1 MSLRRL
7 VFEDTA
13 LYRVVRAG
21 WRQPLDASFSRRAT
35 DNRWNTSSFAALY
48 CCGGLLVARAVARD
62 ILRLAGVEIE
72 DLLPDWRP
80 RLVEVGWRG
89 ALVDVATP
97 DGIAAIGYPSSYP
110 ADVSKQV
117 TRQDAERWH
126 HDGEEGVACRSA
138 SLWRMGF
145 FDWIGAWP
153 RWSEIVVFVESC
165 RTRPSLL
172 GTRDDLDWLAPGSG
186 VPASPNS

>member
-1 MSLRRL
+1 MSLQRL
-7 VFEDTA
+7 AFENPN

-21 WRQPLDASFSRRAT
+21 WSDPLDASFSRRAA
-35 DNRWNTSSFAALY
+35 DNRWNTSGFAALY
-48 CCGGLLVARAVARD
+48 CCGSLLVARAVARD
-62 ILRLAGVEIE
+62 VLRLAGVEIE

-89 ALVDVATP
+89 NLVDVATP
-97 DGIAAIGYPSSYP
+97 DGIAAAGYPPSYP
-110 ADVSKQV
+110 ANLSKQF
-117 TRQDAERWH
+117 TRGDAERWH

-145 FDWIGAWP
+145 SDWTGAWP
-153 RWSEIVVFVESC
+153 QWSEIVVFVESC

-172 GTRDDLDWLAPGSG
+172 GIRDDLAWLAPT
-186 VPASPNS
+186 A